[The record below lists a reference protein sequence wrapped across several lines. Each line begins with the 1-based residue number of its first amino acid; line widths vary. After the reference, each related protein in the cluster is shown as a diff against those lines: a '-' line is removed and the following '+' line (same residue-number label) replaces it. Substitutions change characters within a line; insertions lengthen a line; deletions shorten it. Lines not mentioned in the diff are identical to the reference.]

1 MFIII
6 VIKFTFKRTTV
17 NPDKSMAMY
26 NKLQIISVTG
36 KENKIIVTRLSTV
49 NRGQYRGMWCIY
61 CYCTK
66 KNREWPGYCYSY
78 TTIQLLAGDLRFF
91 ASSPALLL
99 WYINLPLF
107 ASTINIEYLVKN
119 KTGVRCSSFLAQT

>member
-26 NKLQIISVTG
+26 NKLPIISVIG

-49 NRGQYRGMWCIY
+49 NRGQYRGMWCINY
-61 CYCTK
+61 CCTK
-66 KNREWPGYCYSY
+66 KKLKEPAVAR
-78 TTIQLLAGDLRFF
+78 
-91 ASSPALLL
+91 ALLQL
-99 WYINLPLF
+99 DNYQFLE
-107 ASTINIEYLVKN
+107 IEL
-119 KTGVRCSSFLAQT
+119 